1 MIELIKNFITAIYS
15 FPELI
20 AWGGYV
26 VLFAIIFSETGLL
39 VGFFL
44 PGDSL
49 LVATGLF
56 AAKGDLNIIY
66 LIILLSI
73 AAILWDSFNYWIGR
87 KAGHSLFH
95 REDSRFFKKKYLL
108 AAQEFYEK
116 HGGKTIILARF
127 VPIIRT
133 FAPTV
138 AGIAEMNYKKFLS
151 FNIFGG
157 VLWVASMLLLGYFLG
172 QLVPNIDKNIDK
184 VIIIVIFVS
193 LIPLIVEYFRQRRKK
208 YVVKHPSEE
217 KLD

>member
-1 MIELIKNFITAIYS
+1 MLELISKFITAIYS

-20 AWGGYV
+20 AWGGYI
-26 VLFAIIFSETGLL
+26 VLFAIIFAETGLL

-56 AAKGDLNIIY
+56 AAKGDLNIVY
-66 LIILLSI
+66 LIVLLSI
-73 AAILWDSFNYWIGR
+73 AAILGDSFNYWLG
-87 KAGHSLFH
+87 KKTGHKLFH
-95 REDSRFFKKKYLL
+95 REDSRFFKKENLL
-108 AAQEFYEK
+108 TAQSFYEK

-138 AGIAEMNYKKFLS
+138 AGIAGMNYKRFLS

-157 VLWVASMLLLGYFLG
+157 LLWVSSMLLTGFFLG
-172 QLVPNIDKNIDK
+172 RLVPDIDKNIDK
-184 VIIIVIFVS
+184 VILIVIFVS
-193 LIPLIVEYFRQRRKK
+193 LLPLFFEYFRQRRKNSTK
-208 YVVKHPSEE
+208 
-217 KLD
+217 

>member
-1 MIELIKNFITAIYS
+1 MLELISEFIKAIYS

-26 VLFAIIFSETGLL
+26 VLFAIIFAETGLL

-73 AAILWDSFNYWIGR
+73 AAIIGDSVNYWVGK
-87 KAGHSLFH
+87 KAGHALFH
-95 REDSRFFKKKYLL
+95 REDSRFFKKKHLC

-133 FAPTV
+133 FAPTI

-157 VLWVASMLLLGYFLG
+157 ILWVSSMLLLGYFLG

-184 VIIIVIFVS
+184 VIIIVILVS
-193 LIPLIVEYFRQRRKK
+193 LIPLFVEYFRQKKKK
-208 YVVKHPSEE
+208 YSIQHPPEE
-217 KLD
+217 KFS

>member
-1 MIELIKNFITAIYS
+1 MLELISDFIKAIYS

-26 VLFAIIFSETGLL
+26 VLFAIIFAETGLL

-66 LIILLSI
+66 LILSLSF
-73 AAILWDSFNYWIGR
+73 AAILGDSFNYWIGR
-87 KAGHSLFH
+87 KAGHALFH
-95 REDSRFFKKKYLL
+95 REDSRFFKKKHLL

-157 VLWVASMLLLGYFLG
+157 VLWVASMLLIGYFLG

-184 VIIIVIFVS
+184 VIIIVILVS
-193 LIPLIVEYFRQRRKK
+193 FIPLIVEYFRQRNKK
-208 YVVKHPSEE
+208 FKVEHPEHE
-217 KLD
+217 KS

>member
-1 MIELIKNFITAIYS
+1 MLELISKFITAIYS

-56 AAKGDLNIIY
+56 AAKGDLNILY
-66 LIILLSI
+66 LILLLSI
-73 AAILWDSFNYWIGR
+73 AAILGDSFNYWFG
-87 KAGHSLFH
+87 KKTGHALFH
-95 REDSRFFKKKYLL
+95 REDSRFFKKKHLC

-133 FAPTV
+133 FAPTI
-138 AGIAEMNYKKFLS
+138 AGIAGMNYKRFLS

-157 VLWVASMLLLGYFLG
+157 FLWVSSMLLTGFFLG
-172 QLVPNIDKNIDK
+172 RLIPNIDKNIDK
-184 VIIIVIFVS
+184 VILIVIFVS
-193 LIPLIVEYFRQRRKK
+193 LLPLFFEYFRQRRKK
-208 YVVKHPSEE
+208 QYKIEHPEEE
-217 KLD
+217 K